1 MEAVTFSKVVLN
13 RGTIIKISTAC
24 MLSQTS
30 LKTVLGYHG
39 EYCLFA
45 NRKLCGSDIRS
56 VKYM

>member
-1 MEAVTFSKVVLN
+1 MKAVTFYKVVLN
-13 RGTIIKISTAC
+13 RGTVIKISKPC
-24 MLSQTS
+24 MIYQTS

-45 NRKLCGSDIRS
+45 NRKVCDSDIRP